1 MKLYGKII
9 CGMMAAG
16 MAAVCFTSCGKTDVL
31 NDHYRYD
38 LAEYITIPEYKGL
51 EAAGTGNILT
61 EDRIQAEIMAPL
73 YYYTQRSIVT
83 DRDAEMG
90 DIAIVSYVG
99 HCGGERTETM
109 SQKELVLGG
118 GTMAAEFENA
128 LVGHRAGDEVSVSLV
143 YPEDYGIAEYAGQTV
158 EYTVSLDAVYEEKV
172 PKYTDDFVRGYLG
185 YDSIAEY
192 ESAVRSNLEE
202 YYGEINTYYVI
213 TQLWPEISENTE
225 VLQYP
230 EKELQ
235 AYYDDTVD
243 AHKELAKENDIAFTD
258 YVSDYFSMTV
268 DEFYESMMEEAKA
281 AVKDEMIC
289 YAIARAEN
297 ITVTDEEYKERAEE
311 YAKEQ
316 YEMDSLEELEE
327 AYGRDKI
334 MRLLLCDKVQEWV
347 AAEANLTE
355 SADRVV
361 TGQN

>member
-1 MKLYGKII
+1 MKMYGKII

-31 NDHYRYD
+31 NDYYRYD
-38 LAEYITIPEYKGL
+38 LAEYVRLPEYKGL
-51 EAAGTGNILT
+51 EAAGMENILT
-61 EDRIQAEIMAPL
+61 EERIQAEILAPL
-73 YYYTQRSIVT
+73 YYYTQKSIVT
-83 DRDAEMG
+83 DRESRIG

-99 HCGGERTETM
+99 FCGGERTETM
-109 SQKELVLGG
+109 SKKELVLGE

-128 LVGHRAGDEVSVSLV
+128 LVGHRAGDDIKVSLA

-158 EYTVSLDAVYEEKV
+158 EYTVSLDAIYEEKI

-192 ESAVRSNLEE
+192 ESEVRSNLEE
-202 YYGEINTYYVI
+202 YYAELTSFYVI
-213 TQLWPEISENTE
+213 NQLWPEISENTE

-235 AYYDDTVD
+235 AYYNDTVD
-243 AHKELAKENDIAFTD
+243 AHKELAKENDITFTD

-281 AVKDEMIC
+281 TVKDELIC
-289 YAIARAEN
+289 YTIARAEN
-297 ITVTDEEYKERAEE
+297 ITLTDAEYEERAEE
-311 YAKEQ
+311 YAEQ
-316 YEMDSLEELEE
+316 YEMESVEDLEEK
-327 AYGRDKI
+327 YGKDTI

-355 SADRVV
+355 TADSVV